1 MVGKEEFYSNS
12 YVKDI
17 TYKNYMHY
25 MHAKRVLCLK
35 NDALL
40 LNYVF
45 ENFREISLKTYHVAP
60 GLAWQA
66 AFKKSQVLLIDID
79 LLLIAEKWIKR
90 GIC

>member
-1 MVGKEEFYSNS
+1 MQKEF
-12 YVKDI
+12 
-17 TYKNYMHY
+17 
-25 MHAKRVLCLK
+25 LCLK

-45 ENFREISLKTYHVAP
+45 ENFREISLKTYHV

-66 AFKKSQVLLIDID
+66 AFKKSEVLLIDID

>member
-1 MVGKEEFYSNS
+1 MWKILHIKITCITCMQKEF
-12 YVKDI
+12 
-17 TYKNYMHY
+17 
-25 MHAKRVLCLK
+25 LCLK
-35 NDALL
+35 NNALL